1 LARKAEPA
9 YRTRWPMP
17 TFVAI
22 LAASVA
28 GYLAGKLLGGVSMIV
43 SAGLSF
49 VVWVLV
55 FYITKR
61 FLSSLKP

>member
-1 LARKAEPA
+1 
-9 YRTRWPMP
+9 MP
-17 TFVAI
+17 TFFAI

-28 GYLAGKLLGGVSMIV
+28 GYLAGRLLGGVPMIV

-55 FYITKR
+55 FYFTKR

>member
-1 LARKAEPA
+1 
-9 YRTRWPMP
+9 MP

-28 GYLAGKLLGGVSMIV
+28 GYLAGKLLSGVSMIV

-55 FYITKR
+55 FYFTKR
-61 FLSSLKP
+61 FLSGLKP